1 MEIELLEKSD
11 LWLRNDSFKFFAH
24 GVQLGLL

>member
-1 MEIELLEKSD
+1 MEIELLEKSG
-11 LWLRNDSFKFFAH
+11 LWLWNDNFTLFAN